1 MLYLSW
7 LNIFLVRRGDIG
19 ADNMSEI
26 SGEALLPISLL
37 AKESDAKPIKRYSIR
52 HKRMLALYLQ
62 GYSPTQIAKSLGCS
76 PSTVSAIVNNPRSK
90 EVISEAISHYDMRL
104 KALQG
109 PAIDTLKYAME
120 GEDTR
125 CALEAAKIVL
135 KSQGKM
141 DPQPQQVTGT
151 AEDVVQEIYK
161 IEGDGKVNITIG
173 KQQLKRVTGD
183 SASSVQ

>member
-1 MLYLSW
+1 MTQ
-7 LNIFLVRRGDIG
+7 LN
-19 ADNMSEI
+19 S
-26 SGEALLPISLL
+26 EALLPISLL
-37 AKESDAKPIKRYSIR
+37 GKESKAKPIKKYSIR

-62 GYSPTQIAKSLGCS
+62 GYSPTQIADSLGCA
-76 PSTVSAIVNNPRSK
+76 PATVSAIVNNPRSK

-120 GEDTR
+120 GDDTR

-141 DPQPQQVTGT
+141 DPQPEQVTGT

-161 IEGDGKVNITIG
+161 IEGDGKLNITIG
-173 KQQLKRVTGD
+173 KQRLKRVAGD
-183 SASSVQ
+183 SHSAVQ